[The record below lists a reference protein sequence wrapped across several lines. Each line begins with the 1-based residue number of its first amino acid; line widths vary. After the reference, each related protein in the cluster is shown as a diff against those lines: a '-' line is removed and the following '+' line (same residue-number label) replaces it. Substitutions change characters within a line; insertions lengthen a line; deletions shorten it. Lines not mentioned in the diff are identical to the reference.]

1 MLKGRCMDVFEIL
14 KQEIM
19 QDNEKYL
26 KESEDGYDYWE
37 NHIKHVVNESVKLAK
52 EYGADI
58 EIVKISALLHDVA
71 QIKKIGPKE
80 GHNVRGA
87 EIAEQMLLKLNYPQ
101 DKIERIKG
109 CILHHS
115 KSKYAENI
123 EELCVADADVLAHF
137 NGADLIYSTLQ
148 ERGLTLDETKKWFYK
163 DFNDLSDRTKAWFKP
178 QFENLIAKFFGL
190 SCE

>member
-1 MLKGRCMDVFEIL
+1 MEVYEIL
-14 KQEIM
+14 KEEIM
-19 QDNEKYL
+19 EDNAKYL
-26 KESEDGYDYWE
+26 SESEDGYNYWE
-37 NHIKHVVNESVKLAK
+37 NHIKHVVDESVKLAK
-52 EYGADI
+52 LYGADV
-58 EIVKISALLHDVA
+58 EIVEISALLHDVA

-115 KSKYAENI
+115 KSKYAENV

-137 NGADLIYSTLQ
+137 NNADLIFRTLQ
-148 ERGLTLDETKKWFYK
+148 ERGYNLKQTREYFEE
-163 DFNDLSDRTKAWFKP
+163 DFNDISERTQQIFKP
-178 QFENLIAKFFGL
+178 KYEEIMNNLFF
-190 SCE
+190 